1 MKSGFCN
8 IIMSV
13 LYVKA
18 PMLCRCYVD
27 PGLAQKFLDQF
38 CSNSYKTCSMS
49 QNNYAKYIFILFEN
63 QTIFGYNFIFS
74 RSSVYFFNHGGSL
87 KFQNQCLRRKLP
99 HKEYL
104 GLKTLGLSFCLPR
117 LNLNIILGSWL
128 VQFIL
133 HDGIHA
139 LL

>member
-1 MKSGFCN
+1 MKSGFKN

-18 PMLCRCYVD
+18 PVLCRCYVD
-27 PGLAQKFLDQF
+27 PGLAQKLLDRF
-38 CSNSYKTCSMS
+38 CSKSYKTCSMS
-49 QNNYAKYIFILFEN
+49 QNNYAKIFFLLEN

-74 RSSVYFFNHGGSL
+74 RSSLNVFNHAGSL
-87 KFQNQCLRRKLP
+87 KFQNQSLGSKLP

-117 LNLNIILGSWL
+117 LNFNIILGFWL

-133 HDGIHA
+133 LDGIHA